1 MQTGD
6 TDAFVDCSRVA
17 YALAPCIWPRG
28 RASTRMLSLI
38 GRASLLRQELC
49 RIVIIF
55 SLIVIAVIAAFAGYF
70 VGARQRSP
78 AAEIPMRAAPAPTPV
93 APAATPAAPATPP
106 AVEERIGTDAF
117 SDEKAR
123 LIRSRDSEAAAL
135 RRELADREPAIDRL
149 AAFTR
154 ERAELFRT
162 LADTRAETARYRQL
176 VIDIET
182 NAPPPILAGVGEP
195 DDLKLVVGIGPVLE
209 RMLHSLGVMTFR
221 QIACWTDREVA
232 EFDAKLPEFPG
243 RIVRDQWVT
252 QARAL
257 HQSKYGARL

>member
-1 MQTGD
+1 
-6 TDAFVDCSRVA
+6 
-17 YALAPCIWPRG
+17 
-28 RASTRMLSLI
+28 MLGLI
-38 GRASLLRQELC
+38 GRASFLRQEVC

-55 SLIVIAVIAAFAGYF
+55 SLIVIAVIAALVGYF
-70 VGARQRSP
+70 VGTRQRSP
-78 AAEIPMRAAPAPTPV
+78 AGGIPATAAPAATPV
-93 APAATPAAPATPP
+93 APAATPVAPAPP
-106 AVEERIGTDAF
+106 AVEERVGTDGF
-117 SDEKAR
+117 GDEKAR

-135 RRELADREPAIDRL
+135 RRELTDREPAIDRL

-182 NAPPPILAGVGEP
+182 NAPPPILAGMGEP
-195 DDLKLVVGIGPVLE
+195 DDLKLIVGIGPVLE

-221 QIACWTDREVA
+221 QIARWTDREVA

-257 HQSKYGARL
+257 HQSKYGDGLTEPRSRA

>member
-1 MQTGD
+1 
-6 TDAFVDCSRVA
+6 
-17 YALAPCIWPRG
+17 
-28 RASTRMLSLI
+28 MLGLI
-38 GRASLLRQELC
+38 GRPSCCDQNFR
-49 RIVIIF
+49 RIVILF
-55 SLIVIAVIAAFAGYF
+55 SLIVIAVIAALAGYF
-70 VGARQRSP
+70 VGVRQRSP
-78 AAEIPMRAAPAPTPV
+78 AAEIPATAAPAATHVVPATAPV
-93 APAATPAAPATPP
+93 APALP
-106 AVEERIGTDAF
+106 AVEERVATDA
-117 SDEKAR
+117 SGDEKAR

-135 RRELADREPAIDRL
+135 RRELADCEPAIDRL

-195 DDLKLVVGIGPVLE
+195 DDLKLIVGIGPVLE
-209 RMLHSLGVMTFR
+209 RMLHGLGVMTFR
-221 QIACWTDREVA
+221 QIARWTDREVT

-257 HQSKYGARL
+257 HESKYGTRL

>member
-1 MQTGD
+1 
-6 TDAFVDCSRVA
+6 
-17 YALAPCIWPRG
+17 
-28 RASTRMLSLI
+28 MLSLI
-38 GRASLLRQELC
+38 GRASLLRQEVC

-55 SLIVIAVIAAFAGYF
+55 SLIVIAVIAALAGYF

-78 AAEIPMRAAPAPTPV
+78 AVGIPATAAPAATPV
-93 APAATPAAPATPP
+93 APAATPVAPAPP
-106 AVEERIGTDAF
+106 AVEERVGTDGF
-117 SDEKAR
+117 GDEKAR

-135 RRELADREPAIDRL
+135 RRELTDREPAIDRL

-182 NAPPPILAGVGEP
+182 NAPPPILAGMGEP
-195 DDLKLVVGIGPVLE
+195 DDLKLIVGIGPVLE
-209 RMLHSLGVMTFR
+209 RMLHSLGIMTFR
-221 QIACWTDREVA
+221 QIARWTDREVA

-257 HQSKYGARL
+257 HQSKYGERL

>member
-1 MQTGD
+1 
-6 TDAFVDCSRVA
+6 
-17 YALAPCIWPRG
+17 
-28 RASTRMLSLI
+28 MLGLI
-38 GRASLLRQELC
+38 GRASFLRQEVC

-55 SLIVIAVIAAFAGYF
+55 SLIVIAVIAALAGYL
-70 VGARQRSP
+70 VGARRRSP
-78 AAEIPMRAAPAPTPV
+78 AAGIPATAVPAAAPV
-93 APAATPAAPATPP
+93 APAPP
-106 AVEERIGTDAF
+106 AVEERVGTDGF
-117 SDEKAR
+117 GDEKAR

-135 RRELADREPAIDRL
+135 RRELTDREPAIDRL

-182 NAPPPILAGVGEP
+182 NAPPPILAGMGEP
-195 DDLKLVVGIGPVLE
+195 DDLKLIVGIGPVLE
-209 RMLHSLGVMTFR
+209 RMLHSLGIMTFR
-221 QIACWTDREVA
+221 QIARWTDREVA

-257 HQSKYGARL
+257 HQSKYGTRL